1 MPLDCF
7 VDYEGRR
14 GAAWAGDHLDPLID
28 EIDKTQIIGGTV
40 NEDRMRLQD
49 ADERFQP
56 FFKAFPVDELTRAAA
71 DGADV

>member
-1 MPLDCF
+1 
-7 VDYEGRR
+7 
-14 GAAWAGDHLDPLID
+14 
-28 EIDKTQIIGGTV
+28 
-40 NEDRMRLQD
+40 MRLQD